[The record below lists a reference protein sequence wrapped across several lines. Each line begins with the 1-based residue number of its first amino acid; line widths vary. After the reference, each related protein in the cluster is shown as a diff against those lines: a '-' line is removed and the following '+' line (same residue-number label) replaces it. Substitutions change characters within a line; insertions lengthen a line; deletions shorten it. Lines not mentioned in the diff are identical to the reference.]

1 MDSTTN
7 EIYSEVYAI
16 LQILGQNYIN
26 KLPNKLYEIIE
37 KEKSNTYNPTYDS
50 IDNLASL
57 NIKKESISMIALFH
71 LNYWCNSEE
80 EKQNLKNIFNENEIK
95 HQTSLKEKYSTDNLF
110 KSKTKS
116 NTEIENQEI
125 MLIQEEQEN
134 IFKKI
139 FNKIKKFLKKT

>member
-80 EKQNLKNIFNENEIK
+80 EKQNLKNII
-95 HQTSLKEKYSTDNLF
+95 
-110 KSKTKS
+110 
-116 NTEIENQEI
+116 
-125 MLIQEEQEN
+125 
-134 IFKKI
+134 
-139 FNKIKKFLKKT
+139 